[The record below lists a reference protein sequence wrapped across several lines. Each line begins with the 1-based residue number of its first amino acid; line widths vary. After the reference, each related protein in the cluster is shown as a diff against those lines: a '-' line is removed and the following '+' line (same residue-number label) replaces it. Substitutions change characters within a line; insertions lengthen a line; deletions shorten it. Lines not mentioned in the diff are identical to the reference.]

1 MFHFIFII
9 LLLIIIVPILF
20 VGGIIGTIWRM
31 LKGNNYNGNQRNGYS
46 SRTGGYGQSASSNN
60 QQQSSNRGSSRGEQQ
75 QSSGGNRG
83 NHKKI
88 FKENQGEYVDF
99 EEVE

>member
-31 LKGNNYNGNQRNGYS
+31 LKGNYNGNQRNGYS

-83 NHKKI
+83 NHQKI